1 MNKLPARPMAL
12 LITIA
17 AVAAA
22 GCGSSS
28 SSKNKPANNPAAT
41 SASTPSTPST
51 PGTPTTAGITGS
63 TPITSPAYR
72 ALLIKGEQQATQG
85 KFTQAQLSSLA
96 DCAIKKLQAEGVQT
110 VAQALQRQSQFR
122 NLGAQC
128 AQQLG
133 IHAK

>member
-1 MNKLPARPMAL
+1 MKNLPARPMVL
-12 LITIA
+12 LVSIA

-28 SSKNKPANNPAAT
+28 SSKNKPAASPAVT
-41 SASTPSTPST
+41 SASTTATPST
-51 PGTPTTAGITGS
+51 AATGGISGS
-63 TPITSPAYR
+63 TPISSPAYR
-72 ALLIKGEQQATQG
+72 ALLIRGEQQATQG

-110 VAQALQRQSQFR
+110 VGQALQKQSQFK

>member
-1 MNKLPARPMAL
+1 VNKLPARRMAL
-12 LITIA
+12 LISIA

-28 SSKNKPANNPAAT
+28 SSKPTPAASPT
-41 SASTPSTPST
+41 APSATASTPSA
-51 PGTPTTAGITGS
+51 GGVTAS
-63 TPITSPAYR
+63 TPINAPAYR

-110 VAQALQRQSQFR
+110 VGQALQRQSQFR

-128 AQQLG
+128 AQELG
-133 IHAK
+133 IHPK